1 MPKSKSQTLKIDP
14 TWQPTPEPINALPEP
29 LRRSIHDLETNTD
42 SAGGGNPRWR
52 RDGRELF
59 YTSADGKMMVDACL
73 LLLRIAESSDASVA
87 IADAD

>member
-1 MPKSKSQTLKIDP
+1 MAKVESIKIAP
-14 TWQPTPEPINALPEP
+14 TWQPTPEAIKMLAEP
-29 LRRSIHDLETNTD
+29 LRRYIHDLETNTD
-42 SAGGGNPRWR
+42 PAGAGNPRWR